1 MALILSLLTRFF
13 LSQGSHI
20 TANEYQNSD
29 LFWALR
35 GGGGGTFGV
44 VTSVTLRTFPDVP
57 MLLTSFNFTAPVEVF
72 WEFITDLHAFLP
84 ALDDANGSGYY
95 WIFTDGPQP
104 TFIMSTFFLNQTNV
118 TAIDELYASL
128 IQANQPNSTLLQ
140 YYTIPIESSA
150 YLIDSLLAGTDS
162 VGSQAVLGSRLISR
176 KFLKSKT
183 GPDQLTQVLRKL
195 APNQA
200 TVFLG
205 HIVAGGQV
213 AKNGRGGDAIDSA
226 VNPAW
231 RKAITHLIFARSWE
245 NTTPF
250 TEQKEIMRN
259 LSKVEMPLLKA
270 LEPDMGSYINEAD
283 LNEDDWQQVFWG
295 GNYPRLLSIKRKW
308 DPKDVFMCSPCIGS
322 EGWNAEGICR
332 ID

>member
-1 MALILSLLTRFF
+1 
-13 LSQGSHI
+13 
-20 TANEYQNSD
+20 
-29 LFWALR
+29 
-35 GGGGGTFGV
+35 
-44 VTSVTLRTFPDVP
+44 

-104 TFIMSTFFLNQTNV
+104 SFIMSTFFLNQTNA

-213 AKNGRGGDAIDSA
+213 AKNGRGGDATDSA

-231 RKAITHLIFARSWE
+231 RKAITHLVFARGWE
-245 NTTPF
+245 NITPF

-295 GNYPRLLSIKRKW
+295 SNYPRLLSIKRKW

-322 EGWNAEGICR
+322 ERWNAEGICR